1 MNQAW
6 RKNADNNCPTSIR
19 HPMGPAEP
27 ARSPPASWVVVRLG
41 WRGFWEG
48 AHVSAEVQQFQVDL
62 RGVVDLLSR
71 HIYSSPRVY
80 LRELL
85 QNARDAITARREVDG
100 GGGRIR
106 ITPLTDP
113 STGSGTGE
121 FVLRDDGV
129 GLTASE
135 VADLLATVGRSSKRD
150 IFDMPRSDYLGQFGI
165 GLLSCFMVAD
175 TIVIR
180 SRSARGGASV
190 EWTGSADGTFQ
201 VAEIDEELPIGT
213 SVHLVPRFDADE
225 LLRPAA
231 VHELATTFGEFL
243 PVRVTV
249 DTPDGEVDITH
260 DAPFLSDDPAAAV
273 QYGRELLGA
282 GPLDVIELS
291 EPATGTRGL
300 AYVLPYAPPPG
311 ARQATRMYLGRM
323 LLSERAWDVLPEWAF
338 FVRAVVDSTGL
349 APTASRESLVED
361 SALEHVR
368 EQLGAGIR
376 RWVLELGLREPHR
389 LAQFVAVHEV
399 GLKSLVRHDEEL
411 AHFISRWLTLETTHG
426 TMRVGDLVE
435 RYPHIRFAQTVDEFR
450 QVAGISPSDEV
461 LVNGGYLY
469 DADLIRMLP
478 DLYPHVSVEQ
488 VDVTG
493 ELDRLDPP
501 PLDDRDAAVALES
514 RAGAVL
520 AASDCA
526 VTVRSIDRPDLAAL
540 YVADPEVLR
549 ALDRGRT
556 KGVTGALWGGV
567 LDRIDATLSAARD
580 DDLSARLCLN
590 WSNRVVRALVRV
602 QDDAVFARTVQLLYI
617 QALLAGHHPLADA
630 DRALMTSALAD
641 LVSLSAGIE
650 EDSVPFDTL

>member
-1 MNQAW
+1 M
-6 RKNADNNCPTSIR
+6 
-19 HPMGPAEP
+19 
-27 ARSPPASWVVVRLG
+27 
-41 WRGFWEG
+41 
-48 AHVSAEVQQFQVDL
+48 SAEVKQFQVDL

-100 GGGRIR
+100 AGGRIT
-106 ITPLTDP
+106 ITPFTDD
-113 STGSGTGE
+113 SGE
-121 FVLRDDGV
+121 FVLRDDGI
-129 GLTASE
+129 GLTATE

-175 TIVIR
+175 TIIIR

-190 EWTGSADGTFQ
+190 QWTGSSDGTFQ
-201 VAEIDEELPIGT
+201 VVELDEELPIGT

-231 VHELATTFGEFL
+231 VRELATTFGEFL
-243 PVRVTV
+243 PVRVTI
-249 DTPDGEVDITH
+249 DTPAGEIDITH
-260 DAPFLSDDPAAAV
+260 PAPFLASDPEQAV
-273 QYGRELLGA
+273 RYGRELLGA
-282 GPLDVIELS
+282 SPLDVIELS

-300 AYVLPYAPPPG
+300 AYVLPFAPPPG

-323 LLSERAWDVLPEWAF
+323 LLAERVDDVLPEWAF
-338 FVRAVVDSTGL
+338 FVRAVIDSTGL

-361 SALEHVR
+361 AALERVR

-376 RWVLELGLREPHR
+376 RWVLELGLTEPHR

-411 AHFISRWLTLETTHG
+411 AAFITRWLTLETTHG
-426 TMRVGDLVE
+426 TMRIGDLVD
-435 RYPHIRFAQTVDEFR
+435 RFPHVRFAATVDEFR
-450 QVAGISPSDEV
+450 QVAGISPASEV

-469 DADLIRMLP
+469 DADLVRLLP
-478 DLYPHVSVEQ
+478 ELYPEVTVEK
-488 VDVTG
+488 VDVAG

-501 PLDDRDAAVALES
+501 PLDDREAAVALES
-514 RAGAVL
+514 RAGEVL
-520 AASDCA
+520 AASGCS
-526 VTVRSIDRPDLAAL
+526 VVVRSIDRPDLAGL

-549 ALDRGRT
+549 FIDRRRT
-556 KGVTGALWGGV
+556 RGVTGSLWSGV
-567 LDRIDATLSAARD
+567 LDRIDSSAAAARD

-602 QDDAVFARTVQLLYI
+602 QDDAVFDRTVQLLYI
-617 QALLAGHHPLADA
+617 QALLAGHHPLSDA
-630 DRALMTSALAD
+630 DRTLMTNALSD

-650 EDSVPFDTL
+650 GDAISFDSL

>member
-1 MNQAW
+1 MSG
-6 RKNADNNCPTSIR
+6 D
-19 HPMGPAEP
+19 
-27 ARSPPASWVVVRLG
+27 
-41 WRGFWEG
+41 
-48 AHVSAEVQQFQVDL
+48 VQQFQVDL

-85 QNARDAITARREVDG
+85 QNARDAIAARREVDG
-100 GGGRIR
+100 GGSRIR
-106 ITPLTDP
+106 ITPLTAQ
-113 STGSGTGE
+113 SGE

-129 GLTASE
+129 GLTAAE

-150 IFDMPRSDYLGQFGI
+150 IFDLPRSDFLGQFGI

-180 SRSARGGASV
+180 SRSARGGSAV
-190 EWTGSADGTFQ
+190 EWTGSADGTFR
-201 VAEIDEELPIGT
+201 VTEIDDDLPIGT

-243 PVRVTV
+243 PVRVTI
-249 DTPDGEVDITH
+249 DATGGDIDVTREP
-260 DAPFLSDDPAAAV
+260 PFLDPAADVEAAV
-273 QYGRELLGA
+273 QYGRDLLGA
-282 GPLDVIELS
+282 APLDVIPLS
-291 EPATGTRGL
+291 EPATGTQGL
-300 AYVLPYAPPPG
+300 AYVLPFAPPPG

-323 LLSERAWDVLPEWAF
+323 LLSERVDDVLPDWAF

-361 SALEHVR
+361 TALEHVR

-411 AHFISRWLTLETTHG
+411 ARFITRWLTVETTHG
-426 TMRVGDLVE
+426 TLRIGELVE
-435 RYPHIRFAQTVDEFR
+435 RYPHVRYAQTVDEFR

-469 DADLIRMLP
+469 DADLIRLLP
-478 DLYPHVSVEQ
+478 DLYPQVTVEK

-501 PLDDRDAAVALES
+501 PLDDRDIAMALES

-526 VTVRSIDRPDLAAL
+526 VVVRAIDRPELTGL

-549 ALDRGRT
+549 TIDRGRT
-556 KGVTGALWGGV
+556 KGIASTLWGGV
-567 LDRIDATLSAARD
+567 LDRIDQTLSSARD
-580 DDLSARLCLN
+580 DDLTARLCLN

-602 QDDAVFARTVQLLYI
+602 EDDAVFARTVQLLYI
-617 QALLAGHHPLADA
+617 QALLAGHHPLSDA
-630 DRALMTSALAD
+630 DRALMTSALSD

-650 EDSVPFDTL
+650 GDTLPFDAR

>member
-1 MNQAW
+1 MSG
-6 RKNADNNCPTSIR
+6 D
-19 HPMGPAEP
+19 
-27 ARSPPASWVVVRLG
+27 
-41 WRGFWEG
+41 
-48 AHVSAEVQQFQVDL
+48 VQQFQVDL

-85 QNARDAITARREVDG
+85 QNARDAIAARREVDG
-100 GGGRIR
+100 GGSRIR
-106 ITPLTDP
+106 ITPLTAQ
-113 STGSGTGE
+113 TGE

-129 GLTASE
+129 GLTAAE

-150 IFDMPRSDYLGQFGI
+150 IFDLPRSDFLGQFGI

-180 SRSARGGASV
+180 SRSARGGSAV
-190 EWTGSADGTFQ
+190 EWTGSADGTFR
-201 VAEIDEELPIGT
+201 VTEIDDDLPVGT

-231 VHELATTFGEFL
+231 VHELATAFGEFL
-243 PVRVTV
+243 PVRVT
-249 DTPDGEVDITH
+249 I
-260 DAPFLSDDPAAAV
+260 DAPGGDIDVTREPPFLDPAADVEAAV
-273 QYGRELLGA
+273 QYGRDLLGA
-282 GPLDVIELS
+282 APLDVIPLS
-291 EPATGTRGL
+291 EPATGTQGL
-300 AYVLPYAPPPG
+300 AYVLPFAPPPG

-323 LLSERAWDVLPEWAF
+323 LLSERVDDVLPDWAF

-361 SALEHVR
+361 TALEHVR

-411 AHFISRWLTLETTHG
+411 ARFITRWLTVETTHG
-426 TMRVGDLVE
+426 TLRIGELVE
-435 RYPHIRFAQTVDEFR
+435 RYPHVRYAQTVDEFR

-469 DADLIRMLP
+469 DADLIRLLP
-478 DLYPHVSVEQ
+478 DIYPQVTVEK

-501 PLDDRDAAVALES
+501 PLDDRDIAMALES

-526 VTVRSIDRPDLAAL
+526 VVVRAIDRPELTGL

-549 ALDRGRT
+549 TIDRGRT
-556 KGVTGALWGGV
+556 KGIASTLWGGV
-567 LDRIDATLSAARD
+567 LDRIDQTLSSARD
-580 DDLSARLCLN
+580 DDLTARLCLN

-602 QDDAVFARTVQLLYI
+602 EDDAVFARTVQLLYI
-617 QALLAGHHPLADA
+617 QALLAGHHPLSDA
-630 DRALMTSALAD
+630 DRALMTSALSD

-650 EDSVPFDTL
+650 GDTLPFDAR

>member
-1 MNQAW
+1 M
-6 RKNADNNCPTSIR
+6 
-19 HPMGPAEP
+19 
-27 ARSPPASWVVVRLG
+27 
-41 WRGFWEG
+41 
-48 AHVSAEVQQFQVDL
+48 SAEVQHFQVDL

-106 ITPLTDP
+106 ITPLTAEN
-113 STGSGTGE
+113 GE

-129 GLTASE
+129 GLTAAE

-150 IFDMPRSDYLGQFGI
+150 IFDQPRSDYLGQFGI

-190 EWTGSADGTFQ
+190 EWTGSSDGTFQ
-201 VAEIDEELPIGT
+201 VSEIDEELPIGT

-243 PVRVTV
+243 PVRVT
-249 DTPDGEVDITH
+249 I
-260 DAPFLSDDPAAAV
+260 DAPGDDVEITRAPPFLDVADDIEAAV
-273 QYGRELLGA
+273 TYGRTLLGA

-323 LLSERAWDVLPEWAF
+323 LLSERVDDVLPDWAF

-361 SALEHVR
+361 AALERVR

-389 LAQFVAVHEV
+389 LAQFVAIHEV
-399 GLKSLVRHDEEL
+399 GLKSLVRHDPEL
-411 AHFISRWLTLETTHG
+411 AQFITRWLTLETTHG
-426 TMRVGDLVE
+426 TIRIGDLVE
-435 RYPHIRFAQTVDEFR
+435 RYPHVRYAASVDEFR
-450 QVAGISPSDEV
+450 QVAGISPSSEV
-461 LVNGGYLY
+461 LINGGYLF
-469 DADLIRMLP
+469 DADLVRMLP
-478 DLYPHVSVEQ
+478 ELYPNVTIEQ

-501 PLDDRDAAVALES
+501 PLDDRDAAVALEA

-520 AASDCA
+520 AAADCS
-526 VTVRSIDRPDLAAL
+526 VVVRSIDRPELSAL

-549 ALDRGRT
+549 AIDRTRT
-556 KGVTGALWGGV
+556 KGITGALWGGV
-567 LDRIDATLSAARD
+567 LDKIDQSRSLGRD
-580 DDLSARLCLN
+580 DDLRARLCLN

-602 QDDAVFARTVQLLYI
+602 QDDAVFARTLQLLYI
-617 QALLAGHHPLADA
+617 QALLAGHHPLTDA
-630 DRALMTSALAD
+630 DRGLMTTALSD
-641 LVSLSAGIE
+641 LVSLSAGLEGDTI
-650 EDSVPFDTL
+650 PFDEAR

>member
-1 MNQAW
+1 
-6 RKNADNNCPTSIR
+6 
-19 HPMGPAEP
+19 
-27 ARSPPASWVVVRLG
+27 
-41 WRGFWEG
+41 
-48 AHVSAEVQQFQVDL
+48 VSAEVKQFQVDL

-100 GGGRIR
+100 AGGRIT
-106 ITPLTDP
+106 ITPFTDD
-113 STGSGTGE
+113 SGD
-121 FVLRDDGV
+121 FVLRDDGI
-129 GLTASE
+129 GLTATE

-175 TIVIR
+175 TIIIR

-190 EWTGSADGTFQ
+190 EWTGSSDGTFQ
-201 VAEIDEELPIGT
+201 VVELDEELPIGT

-231 VHELATTFGEFL
+231 VRELATTFGEFL
-243 PVRVTV
+243 PVRVTI
-249 DTPDGEVDITH
+249 DTPAGEIDITH
-260 DAPFLSDDPAAAV
+260 PAPFLASDPEQAV
-273 QYGRELLGA
+273 RYGRELLGA
-282 GPLDVIELS
+282 SPLDVIELS

-300 AYVLPYAPPPG
+300 AYVLPFAPPPG

-323 LLSERAWDVLPEWAF
+323 LLAERVDDVLPEWAF
-338 FVRAVVDSTGL
+338 FVRAVIDSTGL

-361 SALEHVR
+361 AALERVR

-376 RWVLELGLREPHR
+376 RWVLELGLTEPHR

-399 GLKSLVRHDEEL
+399 GLKTLVRHDEEL
-411 AHFISRWLTLETTHG
+411 AAFITRWLTLETTHG
-426 TMRVGDLVE
+426 TMRIGDLVD
-435 RYPHIRFAQTVDEFR
+435 RFPHVRFAATVDEFR
-450 QVAGISPSDEV
+450 QVAGISPASEV

-469 DADLIRMLP
+469 DADLVRLLP
-478 DLYPHVSVEQ
+478 ELYPEVTVEK
-488 VDVTG
+488 VDVAG

-501 PLDDRDAAVALES
+501 PLDDREAAVALES
-514 RAGAVL
+514 RAGGVL
-520 AASDCA
+520 TASGCS
-526 VTVRSIDRPDLAAL
+526 VVVRSIDRPDLAGL

-549 ALDRGRT
+549 SIDRRRT
-556 KGVTGALWGGV
+556 RGVTGSLWSGV
-567 LDRIDATLSAARD
+567 LDRIDSSAAAARD

-602 QDDAVFARTVQLLYI
+602 QDDAVFDRTVQLLYI
-617 QALLAGHHPLADA
+617 QALLAGHHPLSDA
-630 DRALMTSALAD
+630 DRALMTSALSD

-650 EDSVPFDTL
+650 GDAISFDSL

>member
-1 MNQAW
+1 MSG
-6 RKNADNNCPTSIR
+6 D
-19 HPMGPAEP
+19 
-27 ARSPPASWVVVRLG
+27 
-41 WRGFWEG
+41 
-48 AHVSAEVQQFQVDL
+48 VQQFQVDL

-85 QNARDAITARREVDG
+85 QNARDAIAARREVDG
-100 GGGRIR
+100 GGSRIR
-106 ITPLTDP
+106 ITPLTAQ
-113 STGSGTGE
+113 SGE

-129 GLTASE
+129 GLTAAE

-150 IFDMPRSDYLGQFGI
+150 IFDLPRSDFLGQFGI

-180 SRSARGGASV
+180 SRSARGGSAV
-190 EWTGSADGTFQ
+190 EWTGSADGTFR
-201 VAEIDEELPIGT
+201 VTEIDDELPIGT

-243 PVRVTV
+243 PVRVT
-249 DTPDGEVDITH
+249 I
-260 DAPFLSDDPAAAV
+260 DAPGGDIDVTREPPFLDPAADVEAAV
-273 QYGRELLGA
+273 QYGRDLLGA
-282 GPLDVIELS
+282 APLDVIPLS
-291 EPATGTRGL
+291 EPATGTQGL
-300 AYVLPYAPPPG
+300 AYVLPFAPPPG

-323 LLSERAWDVLPEWAF
+323 LLSERVDDVLPDWAF

-361 SALEHVR
+361 TALEHVR

-411 AHFISRWLTLETTHG
+411 ARFITRWLTVETTHG
-426 TMRVGDLVE
+426 TLRIGELVE
-435 RYPHIRFAQTVDEFR
+435 RYPHVRYAQTVDEFR

-469 DADLIRMLP
+469 DADLIRLLP
-478 DLYPHVSVEQ
+478 DLYPQVTVEK

-501 PLDDRDAAVALES
+501 PLDDRDIAMALES
-514 RAGAVL
+514 RAGVVL

-526 VTVRSIDRPDLAAL
+526 VVVRAIDRPELTGL

-549 ALDRGRT
+549 TIDRGRT
-556 KGVTGALWGGV
+556 RGIASTLWGGV
-567 LDRIDATLSAARD
+567 LDRIDQTLSSARD
-580 DDLSARLCLN
+580 DDLTARLCLN

-602 QDDAVFARTVQLLYI
+602 EDDAVFARTVQLLYI
-617 QALLAGHHPLADA
+617 QALLAGHHPLSDA
-630 DRALMTSALAD
+630 DRALMTSALSD

-650 EDSVPFDTL
+650 GDTLPFDAR

>member
-1 MNQAW
+1 MS
-6 RKNADNNCPTSIR
+6 AD
-19 HPMGPAEP
+19 
-27 ARSPPASWVVVRLG
+27 
-41 WRGFWEG
+41 
-48 AHVSAEVQQFQVDL
+48 VQQFQVDL

-85 QNARDAITARREVDG
+85 QNARDAITARREHDG
-100 GGGRIR
+100 QGGSIR
-106 ITPLTDP
+106 ITPL
-113 STGSGTGE
+113 SEATGE

-129 GLTASE
+129 GLTTAE

-180 SRSARGGASV
+180 SRSARGGAGV
-190 EWTGSADGTFQ
+190 EWTGSADGTFR
-201 VAEIDEELPIGT
+201 VTEIDDDLPIGT

-231 VHELATTFGEFL
+231 VRELATTFAEFL
-243 PVRVTV
+243 PVRVTLDAPNGDV
-249 DTPDGEVDITH
+249 EVTRP
-260 DAPFLSDDPAAAV
+260 APFLDADTDPDAAV
-273 QYGRELLGA
+273 QYGRDLLGA

-291 EPATGTRGL
+291 DPATGTRGL
-300 AYVLPYAPPPG
+300 AYVLPFAPPPG

-323 LLSERAWDVLPEWAF
+323 LLGERVDDVLPDWAF
-338 FVRAVVDSTGL
+338 FVRAVIDSTGL
-349 APTASRESLVED
+349 SPTASRESLVED
-361 SALEHVR
+361 ASLERVR

-389 LAQFVAVHEV
+389 LAQFVAIHEV

-411 AHFISRWLTLETTHG
+411 ARFITRWLTLETTHG
-426 TMRVGDLVE
+426 TMRIGDLVE
-435 RYPHIRFAQTVDEFR
+435 RYPHVRFAQTVDEFR
-450 QVAGISPSDEV
+450 QVAGISPASEV

-469 DADLIRMLP
+469 DADLVRMLP
-478 DLYPHVSVEQ
+478 ELYPQVTIEL

-501 PLDDRDAAVALES
+501 PLDDRDAAVALEA
-514 RAGAVL
+514 RAGGVL
-520 AASDCA
+520 AASGSS
-526 VTVRSIDRPDLAAL
+526 VTVRSIDRPELAAL

-549 ALDRGRT
+549 RIDRGRT
-556 KGVTGALWGGV
+556 KGITGSLWGGV
-567 LDRIDATLSAARD
+567 LDRIDATVSASRD

-617 QALLAGHHPLADA
+617 QALLAGHHPLSDA
-630 DRALMTSALAD
+630 DRALMTTALTD

-650 EDSVPFDTL
+650 GDAIPFGDGV

>member
-1 MNQAW
+1 MSG
-6 RKNADNNCPTSIR
+6 D
-19 HPMGPAEP
+19 
-27 ARSPPASWVVVRLG
+27 
-41 WRGFWEG
+41 
-48 AHVSAEVQQFQVDL
+48 VQQFQVDL

-85 QNARDAITARREVDG
+85 QNARDAIAARREVDG
-100 GGGRIR
+100 GGSRIR
-106 ITPLTDP
+106 ITPLTAQ
-113 STGSGTGE
+113 TGE

-129 GLTASE
+129 GLTAAE

-150 IFDMPRSDYLGQFGI
+150 IFDLPRSDFLGQFGI

-180 SRSARGGASV
+180 SRSARGGSAV
-190 EWTGSADGTFQ
+190 EWTGSADGTFR
-201 VAEIDEELPIGT
+201 VAEIDDDLPIGT

-243 PVRVTV
+243 PVRVT
-249 DTPDGEVDITH
+249 I
-260 DAPFLSDDPAAAV
+260 DAPGGDIDVTRESPFLDPAADVEAAV
-273 QYGRELLGA
+273 QYGRDLLGA
-282 GPLDVIELS
+282 APLDVIPLS
-291 EPATGTRGL
+291 EPATGTQGL
-300 AYVLPYAPPPG
+300 AYVLPFAPPPG

-323 LLSERAWDVLPEWAF
+323 LLSERVDDVLPDWAF

-361 SALEHVR
+361 TALEHVR

-411 AHFISRWLTLETTHG
+411 ARFITRWLTVETTHG
-426 TMRVGDLVE
+426 ALRIGELVE
-435 RYPHIRFAQTVDEFR
+435 RYPHVRYAQTVDEFR

-469 DADLIRMLP
+469 DADLIRLLP
-478 DLYPHVSVEQ
+478 DLYPQVTVEK

-501 PLDDRDAAVALES
+501 PLDDRDIAMALES

-520 AASDCA
+520 AASDCS
-526 VTVRSIDRPDLAAL
+526 VVVRAIDRPELTGL

-549 ALDRGRT
+549 TIDRGRT
-556 KGVTGALWGGV
+556 KGIASTLWGGV
-567 LDRIDATLSAARD
+567 LDRIDQTLTSARD
-580 DDLSARLCLN
+580 DDLTARLCLN

-602 QDDAVFARTVQLLYI
+602 EDDAVFARTVQLLYI
-617 QALLAGHHPLADA
+617 QALLAGHHPLSDA
-630 DRALMTSALAD
+630 DRALMTSALSD

-650 EDSVPFDTL
+650 GDTLPFDAR

>member
-1 MNQAW
+1 M
-6 RKNADNNCPTSIR
+6 
-19 HPMGPAEP
+19 
-27 ARSPPASWVVVRLG
+27 
-41 WRGFWEG
+41 
-48 AHVSAEVQQFQVDL
+48 DL

-85 QNARDAITARREVDG
+85 QNARDAIAARREVDG
-100 GGGRIR
+100 GGSRIR
-106 ITPLTDP
+106 ITPLTAQ
-113 STGSGTGE
+113 TGE

-129 GLTASE
+129 GLTAAE

-150 IFDMPRSDYLGQFGI
+150 IFDLPRSDFLGQFGI

-180 SRSARGGASV
+180 SRSARGGSAV
-190 EWTGSADGTFQ
+190 EWTGSADGTFR
-201 VAEIDEELPIGT
+201 VAEIDDDLPIGT

-243 PVRVTV
+243 PVRVT
-249 DTPDGEVDITH
+249 I
-260 DAPFLSDDPAAAV
+260 DAPGGDIDVTREPPFLDPAADVEAAV
-273 QYGRELLGA
+273 QYGRDLLGA
-282 GPLDVIELS
+282 APLDVIPLS
-291 EPATGTRGL
+291 EPATGTQGL
-300 AYVLPYAPPPG
+300 AYVLPFAPPPG

-323 LLSERAWDVLPEWAF
+323 LLSERVDDVLPDWAF

-361 SALEHVR
+361 TALEHVR

-411 AHFISRWLTLETTHG
+411 ARFITRWLTVETTHG
-426 TMRVGDLVE
+426 TLRIGELVE
-435 RYPHIRFAQTVDEFR
+435 RYPHVRYAQTVDEFR

-469 DADLIRMLP
+469 DADLIRLLP
-478 DLYPHVSVEQ
+478 DLYPQVTVEK

-501 PLDDRDAAVALES
+501 PLDDRDIAMALES

-526 VTVRSIDRPDLAAL
+526 VVVRAIDRPELTGL

-549 ALDRGRT
+549 TIDRGRT
-556 KGVTGALWGGV
+556 KGIASTLWGGV
-567 LDRIDATLSAARD
+567 LDRIDQTLSSARD
-580 DDLSARLCLN
+580 DDLTARLCLN

-602 QDDAVFARTVQLLYI
+602 EDDAVFARTVQLLYI
-617 QALLAGHHPLADA
+617 QALLAGHHPLSDT
-630 DRALMTSALAD
+630 DRALMTSALSD

-650 EDSVPFDTL
+650 GDTLPFDAR

>member
-1 MNQAW
+1 M
-6 RKNADNNCPTSIR
+6 P
-19 HPMGPAEP
+19 
-27 ARSPPASWVVVRLG
+27 
-41 WRGFWEG
+41 
-48 AHVSAEVQQFQVDL
+48 VSADVQQFQVDL

-85 QNARDAITARREVDG
+85 QNARDAITARREHDG
-100 GGGRIR
+100 QGGRIR
-106 ITPLTDP
+106 ITPLSDA
-113 STGSGTGE
+113 TGE

-129 GLTASE
+129 GLTSAE

-150 IFDMPRSDYLGQFGI
+150 IFDLPRSDYLGQFGI

-180 SRSARGGASV
+180 SRSARGGSGV
-190 EWTGSADGTFQ
+190 EWTGSTDGTFR
-201 VAEIDEELPIGT
+201 VTEIDDDLPIGT

-231 VHELATTFGEFL
+231 VRELATTFAEFL
-243 PVRVTV
+243 PVRVTL
-249 DTPDGEVDITH
+249 DTPNGDVDLTRA
-260 DAPFLSDDPAAAV
+260 APFLDPGDDVDAAV
-273 QYGRELLGA
+273 QYGRDLLGA
-282 GPLDVIELS
+282 APLDVIELS

-323 LLSERAWDVLPEWAF
+323 LLGERVDDVLPDWAF
-338 FVRAVVDSTGL
+338 FVRAVIDSTGL
-349 APTASRESLVED
+349 SPTASRESLVED
-361 SALEHVR
+361 ASLERVR

-389 LAQFVAVHEV
+389 LAQFVAIHEV

-411 AHFISRWLTLETTHG
+411 ARFITRWLTLETTHG
-426 TMRVGDLVE
+426 TMRIGDLVE
-435 RYPHIRFAQTVDEFR
+435 RYPHVRVAQTVDEFR
-450 QVAGISPSDEV
+450 QVAGISPASEV

-469 DADLIRMLP
+469 DSDLVRMLP
-478 DLYPHVSVEQ
+478 DLYPQVTVEL

-501 PLDDRDAAVALES
+501 PLDDRDAAMALET
-514 RAGAVL
+514 RAGGVL
-520 AASDCA
+520 AASGCA
-526 VTVRSIDRPDLAAL
+526 VTVRSIDQPELAAL

-549 ALDRGRT
+549 RIDRGRT
-556 KGVTGALWGGV
+556 KGITGSLWGGV
-567 LDRIDATLSAARD
+567 LDRIDATVSASRD

-617 QALLAGHHPLADA
+617 QALLAGHHPLSDA
-630 DRALMTSALAD
+630 DRALMTTALTD

-650 EDSVPFDTL
+650 GDAIPFGDAV

>member
-1 MNQAW
+1 
-6 RKNADNNCPTSIR
+6 
-19 HPMGPAEP
+19 MG
-27 ARSPPASWVVVRLG
+27 G
-41 WRGFWEG
+41 D
-48 AHVSAEVQQFQVDL
+48 VQQFQVDL

-85 QNARDAITARREVDG
+85 QNARDAIAARREVDG
-100 GGGRIR
+100 GGSRIR
-106 ITPLTDP
+106 ITPLTP
-113 STGSGTGE
+113 ETGE

-129 GLTASE
+129 GLTAAE

-150 IFDMPRSDYLGQFGI
+150 IFDLPRSDYLGQFGI

-180 SRSARGGASV
+180 SRSARGGAPV
-190 EWTGSADGTFQ
+190 EWTGSADGTFR
-201 VAEIDEELPIGT
+201 VRELDEEFPVGT
-213 SVHLVPRFDADE
+213 SVHLVPRFDADD

-231 VHELATTFGEFL
+231 VHELATAFGEFL

-249 DTPDGEVDITH
+249 DAQGGGELDITREP
-260 DAPFLSDDPAAAV
+260 PFLGAADDPDAAV
-273 QYGRELLGA
+273 EYGRGLLGA
-282 GPLDVIELS
+282 APLDVIELH

-300 AYVLPYAPPPG
+300 AYVLPSAPPPG

-323 LLSERAWDVLPEWAF
+323 LLSERVDDVLPDWAF

-361 SALEHVR
+361 AALERVR

-411 AHFISRWLTLETTHG
+411 ARFITRWLTVETTHG
-426 TMRVGDLVE
+426 TLRIGDLVE
-435 RYPHIRFAQTVDEFR
+435 RYPHIRYAQTVDEFR
-450 QVAGISPSDEV
+450 QVAGISPADEV

-469 DADLIRMLP
+469 DADLVRLLP
-478 DLYPHVSVEQ
+478 ELHPHVTVER
-488 VDVTG
+488 VDVSG

-501 PLDDRDAAVALES
+501 PLDDRQAAMALEE

-526 VTVRSIDRPDLAAL
+526 VVVRAIDRPDLSGL

-549 ALDRGRT
+549 AIDRGRT
-556 KGVTGALWGGV
+556 KGITGSLWGGV
-567 LDRIDATLSAARD
+567 LDRIDQTLSAARD

-602 QDDAVFARTVQLLYI
+602 EDDAVFARTVQLLYI
-617 QALLAGHHPLADA
+617 QALLAGHHPLRDA
-630 DRALMTSALAD
+630 DRALMTTALAD
-641 LVSLSAGIE
+641 LVALSAGIE
-650 EDSVPFDTL
+650 GDALPFGDAR

>member
-1 MNQAW
+1 M
-6 RKNADNNCPTSIR
+6 
-19 HPMGPAEP
+19 
-27 ARSPPASWVVVRLG
+27 
-41 WRGFWEG
+41 
-48 AHVSAEVQQFQVDL
+48 SAEVQQFQVDL

-106 ITPLTDP
+106 ITPLTAEN
-113 STGSGTGE
+113 GE

-129 GLTASE
+129 GLTAAE

-150 IFDMPRSDYLGQFGI
+150 IFDLPRSDYLGQFGI

-190 EWTGSADGTFQ
+190 EWTGSSDGTFQ
-201 VAEIDEELPIGT
+201 VSEIDEELPIGT

-243 PVRVTV
+243 PVRVT
-249 DTPDGEVDITH
+249 I
-260 DAPFLSDDPAAAV
+260 DAPGDDVEVTRAPPFLDVADDIEAAV
-273 QYGRELLGA
+273 TYGRTLLGA

-323 LLSERAWDVLPEWAF
+323 LLSERVDDVLPDWAF

-361 SALEHVR
+361 AALERVR

-389 LAQFVAVHEV
+389 LAQFVAIHEV
-399 GLKSLVRHDEEL
+399 GLKSLVRHDPEL
-411 AHFISRWLTLETTHG
+411 AQFITRWLTLETTHG
-426 TMRVGDLVE
+426 TIRIGDLVE
-435 RYPHIRFAQTVDEFR
+435 RYPHVRYAASVDEFR
-450 QVAGISPSDEV
+450 QVAGISPSSEV
-461 LVNGGYLY
+461 LINGGYLF
-469 DADLIRMLP
+469 DADLVRMLP
-478 DLYPHVSVEQ
+478 ELYPNVTVEQ

-501 PLDDRDAAVALES
+501 PLDDRDAAVALEA

-520 AASDCA
+520 AAADCS
-526 VTVRSIDRPDLAAL
+526 VVVRSIDRPELSAL

-549 ALDRGRT
+549 AIDRTRT
-556 KGVTGALWGGV
+556 KGITGALWGGV
-567 LDRIDATLSAARD
+567 LDKIDQSRSLGRE
-580 DDLSARLCLN
+580 DDLRARLCLN

-602 QDDAVFARTVQLLYI
+602 QDDAVFARTLQLLYI
-617 QALLAGHHPLADA
+617 QALLAGHHPLTDA
-630 DRALMTSALAD
+630 DRGLMTTALSD
-641 LVSLSAGIE
+641 LVSLSAGLEGDTI
-650 EDSVPFDTL
+650 PFDEAR

>member
-1 MNQAW
+1 
-6 RKNADNNCPTSIR
+6 
-19 HPMGPAEP
+19 
-27 ARSPPASWVVVRLG
+27 
-41 WRGFWEG
+41 
-48 AHVSAEVQQFQVDL
+48 VSAEVQQFQVDL

-100 GGGRIR
+100 AGGRIT
-106 ITPLTDP
+106 ITPLSDA
-113 STGSGTGE
+113 SGE

-129 GLTASE
+129 GLTAAE

-180 SRSARGGASV
+180 SRSARGGAAV

-201 VAEIDEELPIGT
+201 VVELDEELPIGT
-213 SVHLVPRFDADE
+213 SVHLVPRFDADD

-231 VHELATTFGEFL
+231 VRELATTFGEFL
-243 PVRVTV
+243 PVSVTIDAPGGAV
-249 DTPDGEVDITH
+249 DVTH
-260 DAPFLSDDPAAAV
+260 PAPFLGADPDEVA

-291 EPATGTRGL
+291 EPATGTRGV
-300 AYVLPYAPPPG
+300 AYVLPFAPPPG

-323 LLSERAWDVLPEWAF
+323 LLSERVDDVLPEWAF
-338 FVRAVVDSTGL
+338 FVRAVIDSTGL

-361 SALEHVR
+361 AALERVR

-376 RWVLELGLREPHR
+376 RWVLELGLTEPHR
-389 LAQFVAVHEV
+389 LAQFVAIHEV

-411 AHFISRWLTLETTHG
+411 ARFITRWLTLETTHG
-426 TMRVGDLVE
+426 TMRVGELVE
-435 RYPHIRFAQTVDEFR
+435 RYPHVRFAATVDEFR
-450 QVAGISPSDEV
+450 QVAGISPASEI

-478 DLYPHVSVEQ
+478 ELHPEVTVEQ

-514 RAGAVL
+514 RAGDVL
-520 AASDCA
+520 AASGCT
-526 VTVRSIDRPDLAAL
+526 VVVRSIDRPDLAGL

-549 ALDRGRT
+549 TIDRRRT
-556 KGVTGALWGGV
+556 RGVTGSLWGGV
-567 LDRIDATLSAARD
+567 LDRIDSSLSAARD
-580 DDLSARLCLN
+580 DDLRARLCLN

-617 QALLAGHHPLADA
+617 QSLLAGHHPLSDA
-630 DRALMTSALAD
+630 DRALMTSALTD

-650 EDSVPFDTL
+650 GDAVPFDTL

>member
-1 MNQAW
+1 MHQ
-6 RKNADNNCPTSIR
+6 
-19 HPMGPAEP
+19 
-27 ARSPPASWVVVRLG
+27 
-41 WRGFWEG
+41 EG
-48 AHVSAEVQQFQVDL
+48 APVSAEVQQFQVDL

-100 GGGRIR
+100 GGGHIR
-106 ITPLTDP
+106 ITPLTAEN
-113 STGSGTGE
+113 GE

-150 IFDMPRSDYLGQFGI
+150 IFDLPRSDYLGQFGI

-190 EWTGSADGTFQ
+190 EWTGSSDGTFQ
-201 VAEIDEELPIGT
+201 VSEIEEELPIGT

-225 LLRPAA
+225 LLRPTA

-243 PVRVTV
+243 PVRVT
-249 DTPDGEVDITH
+249 I
-260 DAPFLSDDPAAAV
+260 DAPGDDIEITRTPPFLDVADDIDAAV
-273 QYGRELLGA
+273 GYGRSLLGA

-323 LLSERAWDVLPEWAF
+323 LLSERVDDVLPDWAF

-361 SALEHVR
+361 AALERVR

-389 LAQFVAVHEV
+389 LAQFVAIHEV
-399 GLKSLVRHDEEL
+399 GLKSLVRHDPEL
-411 AHFISRWLTLETTHG
+411 AQFITRWLTLETTHG
-426 TMRVGDLVE
+426 TIRIGDLVE
-435 RYPHIRFAQTVDEFR
+435 RYPHVRYAASVDEFR
-450 QVAGISPSDEV
+450 QVAGISPSSEV
-461 LVNGGYLY
+461 LVNGGYLF
-469 DADLIRMLP
+469 DADLVRMLP
-478 DLYPHVSVEQ
+478 ELYPNVTIEQ

-501 PLDDRDAAVALES
+501 PLDDRDAAVALEA

-520 AASDCA
+520 ASADCS
-526 VTVRSIDRPDLAAL
+526 VVVRSIDRPELSAL

-549 ALDRGRT
+549 AIDRTRT
-556 KGVTGALWGGV
+556 KGITGALWGGV
-567 LDRIDATLSAARD
+567 LDKIDQSRSLGRD
-580 DDLSARLCLN
+580 DDLRARLCLN

-602 QDDAVFARTVQLLYI
+602 QDDAVFARTLQLLYI
-617 QALLAGHHPLADA
+617 QALLAGHHPLTDA
-630 DRALMTSALAD
+630 DRGLMTTALSD
-641 LVSLSAGIE
+641 LVSLSAGLEGDTI
-650 EDSVPFDTL
+650 PFDEAR

>member
-1 MNQAW
+1 MSG
-6 RKNADNNCPTSIR
+6 D
-19 HPMGPAEP
+19 
-27 ARSPPASWVVVRLG
+27 
-41 WRGFWEG
+41 
-48 AHVSAEVQQFQVDL
+48 VQQFQVDL

-85 QNARDAITARREVDG
+85 QNARDAIAARREVDG
-100 GGGRIR
+100 GGSRIR
-106 ITPLTDP
+106 ITPLTAQ
-113 STGSGTGE
+113 SGE

-129 GLTASE
+129 GLTSTE

-150 IFDMPRSDYLGQFGI
+150 IFDLPRSDFLGQFGI

-180 SRSARGGASV
+180 SRSARGGAAV
-190 EWTGSADGTFQ
+190 EWTGSADGTFR
-201 VAEIDEELPIGT
+201 VTEIDDDLPIGT

-243 PVRVTV
+243 PVRVT
-249 DTPDGEVDITH
+249 I
-260 DAPFLSDDPAAAV
+260 DAPGGDVDVTREVPFLDPAADIDAAV
-273 QYGRELLGA
+273 QYGRDLLGA
-282 GPLDVIELS
+282 APLDVIPLS
-291 EPATGTRGL
+291 EPATGTQGL
-300 AYVLPYAPPPG
+300 AYVLPFAPPPG

-323 LLSERAWDVLPEWAF
+323 LLSERVDDVLPDWAF
-338 FVRAVVDSTGL
+338 FVRAVIDSTGL

-361 SALEHVR
+361 TALEHVR

-376 RWVLELGLREPHR
+376 RWILELGLREPHR

-411 AHFISRWLTLETTHG
+411 ARFITRWLTVETTHG
-426 TMRVGDLVE
+426 TLRIGDLVE
-435 RYPHIRFAQTVDEFR
+435 RYPHVRYAPTVDEFR
-450 QVAGISPSDEV
+450 QVAGISPADEV

-469 DADLIRMLP
+469 DADLVRLLP
-478 DLYPHVSVEQ
+478 DLYPHVTVEK

-501 PLDDRDAAVALES
+501 PLDDRDAAMALES

-526 VTVRSIDRPDLAAL
+526 VVVRAIDRPALTGL

-549 ALDRGRT
+549 TIDRGRT
-556 KGVTGALWGGV
+556 KGIANTLWGGV
-567 LDRIDATLSAARD
+567 LDRIDQTVSSARD

-602 QDDAVFARTVQLLYI
+602 EDDAVFARTVQLLYI

-630 DRALMTSALAD
+630 DRALMTSALSD

-650 EDSVPFDTL
+650 EDTLPFDDAR

>member
-1 MNQAW
+1 
-6 RKNADNNCPTSIR
+6 
-19 HPMGPAEP
+19 
-27 ARSPPASWVVVRLG
+27 
-41 WRGFWEG
+41 
-48 AHVSAEVQQFQVDL
+48 VSAEVKQFQVDL

-100 GGGRIR
+100 GGGLIS
-106 ITPLTDP
+106 ITPLGDD
-113 STGSGTGE
+113 SGE

-129 GLTASE
+129 GLTAAE

-180 SRSARGGASV
+180 SRSARGGAGV

-201 VAEIDEELPIGT
+201 VVELEEELPIGT

-231 VHELATTFGEFL
+231 VRELARTFGEFL
-243 PVRVTV
+243 PVRVTIAEPGG
-249 DTPDGEVDITH
+249 DVDITH
-260 DAPFLSDDPAAAV
+260 PAPFLGADPDDAA
-273 QYGRELLGA
+273 QYGRELLGSA
-282 GPLDVIELS
+282 PLDVIELS
-291 EPATGTRGL
+291 DPATGTRGL
-300 AYVLPYAPPPG
+300 AYVLPFAPPPG

-323 LLSERAWDVLPEWAF
+323 LLSERVDDVLPEWAF
-338 FVRAVVDSTGL
+338 FVRAVIDSTGL

-361 SALEHVR
+361 AALERVR

-376 RWVLELGLREPHR
+376 RWVLELGLTEPHR
-389 LAQFVAVHEV
+389 LAQFVAIHEV
-399 GLKSLVRHDEEL
+399 GLKSLVRHDQEL
-411 AHFISRWLTLETTHG
+411 ARFITRWLTLETTHG

-435 RYPHIRFAQTVDEFR
+435 RYPHVRFAATVDEFR
-450 QVAGISPSDEV
+450 QVAGISPASEV

-469 DADLIRMLP
+469 DADLVRLLP
-478 DLYPHVSVEQ
+478 ELHPEVTIEQ

-501 PLDDRDAAVALES
+501 PLDDREAAVALES
-514 RAGAVL
+514 RAGGVL
-520 AASDCA
+520 AASGCS
-526 VTVRSIDRPDLAAL
+526 VVVRSIDRPDLAGL

-549 ALDRGRT
+549 AIDRRRT
-556 KGVTGALWGGV
+556 RGVTGSLWGGV
-567 LDRIDATLSAARD
+567 LDRIDSTLSAARD

-617 QALLAGHHPLADA
+617 QSLLAGHHPLSDA
-630 DRALMTSALAD
+630 DRALMTGALSD

-650 EDSVPFDTL
+650 GDAVPFDTL

>member
-1 MNQAW
+1 MS
-6 RKNADNNCPTSIR
+6 AD
-19 HPMGPAEP
+19 
-27 ARSPPASWVVVRLG
+27 
-41 WRGFWEG
+41 
-48 AHVSAEVQQFQVDL
+48 VQQFQVDL

-85 QNARDAITARREVDG
+85 QNARDAITARGEVDG
-100 GGGRIR
+100 EGGRIR
-106 ITPLTDP
+106 ITPLTEA
-113 STGSGTGE
+113 SGE

-129 GLTASE
+129 GLTAGE

-150 IFDMPRSDYLGQFGI
+150 IFDLPRSDYLGQFGI

-180 SRSARGGASV
+180 SRSARGGPAL
-190 EWTGSADGTFQ
+190 EWTGSADGTFR
-201 VAEIDEELPIGT
+201 VVEIDDDLPVGT
-213 SVHLVPRFDADE
+213 SVHLVPRFDADD

-231 VHELATTFGEFL
+231 VRELASTFAEFL
-243 PVRVTV
+243 PVRVTI
-249 DTPDGEVDITH
+249 DTPNGDVDVTRR
-260 DAPFLSDDPAAAV
+260 APFLDAAENVDEAV
-273 QYGRELLGA
+273 RYGRDLLGA
-282 GPLDVIELS
+282 SPLDVIELT
-291 EPATGTRGL
+291 EPATGTHGL

-323 LLSERAWDVLPEWAF
+323 LLGERVDDVLPDWAF

-349 APTASRESLVED
+349 APTASRESLVD
-361 SALEHVR
+361 DAALERVR
-368 EQLGAGIR
+368 EQFGAGIR

-389 LAQFVAVHEV
+389 LAQFVAIHEV

-411 AHFISRWLTLETTHG
+411 ARFITRWLTLETTHG
-426 TMRVGDLVE
+426 TMRIGDLVE
-435 RYPHIRFAQTVDEFR
+435 QYPHVRFAQSVDEFR
-450 QVAGISPSDEV
+450 QVAGISPSSEV

-469 DADLIRMLP
+469 DADLVRMLP
-478 DLYPHVSVEQ
+478 DLYPQITVEL

-501 PLDDRDAAVALES
+501 PLDDRDAAMALEA
-514 RAGAVL
+514 RAGGVL
-520 AASDCA
+520 TASGCS
-526 VTVRSIDRPDLAAL
+526 VTVRSIDQPELAAL

-549 ALDRGRT
+549 KIDRGRT
-556 KGVTGALWGGV
+556 KGITGSLWGGV
-567 LDRIDATLSAARD
+567 LDRIDSTLSASRD

-617 QALLAGHHPLADA
+617 QALLAGHHPLSDA
-630 DRALMTSALAD
+630 DRALMSTALAD

-650 EDSVPFDTL
+650 EDSVPFGDAL

>member
-1 MNQAW
+1 MHQ
-6 RKNADNNCPTSIR
+6 
-19 HPMGPAEP
+19 
-27 ARSPPASWVVVRLG
+27 
-41 WRGFWEG
+41 EG
-48 AHVSAEVQQFQVDL
+48 APVSAEVQQFQVDL

-106 ITPLTDP
+106 ITPLTAEN
-113 STGSGTGE
+113 GE

-150 IFDMPRSDYLGQFGI
+150 IFDLPRSDYLGQFGI

-190 EWTGSADGTFQ
+190 EWTGSSDGTFQ
-201 VAEIDEELPIGT
+201 VSEIDEELPIGT

-243 PVRVTV
+243 PVRVT
-249 DTPDGEVDITH
+249 I
-260 DAPFLSDDPAAAV
+260 DAPGDDIEVTRTPPFLDVADDIEAAV
-273 QYGRELLGA
+273 AYGRTLLGA

-323 LLSERAWDVLPEWAF
+323 LLSERVDDVLPDWAF

-361 SALEHVR
+361 AALERVR

-389 LAQFVAVHEV
+389 LAQFVAIHEV
-399 GLKSLVRHDEEL
+399 GLKSLVRHDPEL
-411 AHFISRWLTLETTHG
+411 AQFITRWLTLETTHG
-426 TMRVGDLVE
+426 TIRIGDLVE
-435 RYPHIRFAQTVDEFR
+435 RYPHVRYAASVDEFR
-450 QVAGISPSDEV
+450 QVAGISPSSEV
-461 LVNGGYLY
+461 LVNGGYLF
-469 DADLIRMLP
+469 DADLVRMLP
-478 DLYPHVSVEQ
+478 ELYPNVTIEQ

-501 PLDDRDAAVALES
+501 PLDDRDAAVALEA

-520 AASDCA
+520 AAAECS
-526 VTVRSIDRPDLAAL
+526 VVVRSIDRPELSAL

-549 ALDRGRT
+549 AIDRTRT
-556 KGVTGALWGGV
+556 KGITGALWGGV
-567 LDRIDATLSAARD
+567 LDKIDQSRSLGRD
-580 DDLSARLCLN
+580 DDLRARLCLN

-617 QALLAGHHPLADA
+617 QALLAGHHPLTDA
-630 DRALMTSALAD
+630 DRGLMTTALSD
-641 LVSLSAGIE
+641 LVSLSAGLEGDTI
-650 EDSVPFDTL
+650 PFDEAR

>member
-1 MNQAW
+1 MSG
-6 RKNADNNCPTSIR
+6 D
-19 HPMGPAEP
+19 
-27 ARSPPASWVVVRLG
+27 
-41 WRGFWEG
+41 
-48 AHVSAEVQQFQVDL
+48 VQQFQVDL

-85 QNARDAITARREVDG
+85 QNARDAIAARREVDG
-100 GGGRIR
+100 GGSRIR
-106 ITPLTDP
+106 ITPLTAQ
-113 STGSGTGE
+113 TGE

-129 GLTASE
+129 GLTAAE

-150 IFDMPRSDYLGQFGI
+150 IFDLPRSDFLGQFGI

-180 SRSARGGASV
+180 SRSARGGPAV
-190 EWTGSADGTFQ
+190 EWTGSADGTFR
-201 VAEIDEELPIGT
+201 VAEIDDDLPIGT

-243 PVRVTV
+243 PVRVT
-249 DTPDGEVDITH
+249 I
-260 DAPFLSDDPAAAV
+260 DAPGGDIDVTREPPFLDPAADIEAAV
-273 QYGRELLGA
+273 QYGRDLLGA
-282 GPLDVIELS
+282 APLDVIPLS
-291 EPATGTRGL
+291 EPATGTQGL
-300 AYVLPYAPPPG
+300 AYVLPFAPPPG

-323 LLSERAWDVLPEWAF
+323 LLSERVDDVLPDWAF

-361 SALEHVR
+361 TALERVR

-411 AHFISRWLTLETTHG
+411 ARFITRWLTVETTHG
-426 TMRVGDLVE
+426 TMRIGELVE
-435 RYPHIRFAQTVDEFR
+435 RYPHVRYAQTVDEFR

-469 DADLIRMLP
+469 DADLIRLLP
-478 DLYPHVSVEQ
+478 DLYPQVTVEQ

-501 PLDDRDAAVALES
+501 PLDDRDIAMALES

-526 VTVRSIDRPDLAAL
+526 VVVRAIDRPELTGL

-549 ALDRGRT
+549 TIDRGRT
-556 KGVTGALWGGV
+556 KGIASTLWGGV
-567 LDRIDATLSAARD
+567 LDRIDQTLSSARD
-580 DDLSARLCLN
+580 DDLTARLCLN

-602 QDDAVFARTVQLLYI
+602 EDDAVFARTVQLLYI
-617 QALLAGHHPLADA
+617 QALLAGHHPLSDA
-630 DRALMTSALAD
+630 DRALMTSALSD

-650 EDSVPFDTL
+650 GDTLPFDAR

>member
-1 MNQAW
+1 MSG
-6 RKNADNNCPTSIR
+6 D
-19 HPMGPAEP
+19 
-27 ARSPPASWVVVRLG
+27 
-41 WRGFWEG
+41 
-48 AHVSAEVQQFQVDL
+48 VQQFQVDL

-85 QNARDAITARREVDG
+85 QNARDAIAARREVDG
-100 GGGRIR
+100 GGSRIR
-106 ITPLTDP
+106 ITPLTAQ
-113 STGSGTGE
+113 SGE

-129 GLTASE
+129 GLTATE

-150 IFDMPRSDYLGQFGI
+150 IFDLPRSDFLGQFGI

-180 SRSARGGASV
+180 SRSARGGSAV
-190 EWTGSADGTFQ
+190 EWTGSADGTFR
-201 VAEIDEELPIGT
+201 VTEIGDDLPIGT
-213 SVHLVPRFDADE
+213 SVHLVPRFDTDE

-243 PVRVTV
+243 PVRVT
-249 DTPDGEVDITH
+249 I
-260 DAPFLSDDPAAAV
+260 DAPGGDIDVTREPPFLDPAADVEAAV
-273 QYGRELLGA
+273 QYGRDLLGA
-282 GPLDVIELS
+282 APLDVIPLS
-291 EPATGTRGL
+291 EPATGTQGL
-300 AYVLPYAPPPG
+300 AYVLPFAPPPG

-323 LLSERAWDVLPEWAF
+323 LLSERVDDVLPDWAF

-361 SALEHVR
+361 TALEHVR

-411 AHFISRWLTLETTHG
+411 ARFITRWLTVETTHG
-426 TMRVGDLVE
+426 TLRIGELVE
-435 RYPHIRFAQTVDEFR
+435 RYPQVRYAQTVDEFR

-469 DADLIRMLP
+469 DADLIRLLP
-478 DLYPHVSVEQ
+478 DLYPQVTVEK

-501 PLDDRDAAVALES
+501 PLDDRDIAMALES

-520 AASDCA
+520 AGSDCA
-526 VTVRSIDRPDLAAL
+526 VVVRAIDRPELTGL

-549 ALDRGRT
+549 TIDRGRT
-556 KGVTGALWGGV
+556 KGIASTLWGGV
-567 LDRIDATLSAARD
+567 LDRIDQTLSSARD
-580 DDLSARLCLN
+580 DDLTARLCLN

-602 QDDAVFARTVQLLYI
+602 EDDAVFARTVQLLYI
-617 QALLAGHHPLADA
+617 QALLAGHHPLSDA
-630 DRALMTSALAD
+630 DRALMTSALSD

-650 EDSVPFDTL
+650 GDTLPFDAR

>member
-1 MNQAW
+1 
-6 RKNADNNCPTSIR
+6 
-19 HPMGPAEP
+19 
-27 ARSPPASWVVVRLG
+27 
-41 WRGFWEG
+41 
-48 AHVSAEVQQFQVDL
+48 VQQFQVDL

-85 QNARDAITARREVDG
+85 QNARDAIAARREVDG
-100 GGGRIR
+100 GGSRIR
-106 ITPLTDP
+106 ITPLTAQ
-113 STGSGTGE
+113 TGE

-129 GLTASE
+129 GLTAAE

-150 IFDMPRSDYLGQFGI
+150 IFDLPRSDFLGQFGI

-180 SRSARGGASV
+180 SRSARGGPAV
-190 EWTGSADGTFQ
+190 EWTGSADGTFR
-201 VAEIDEELPIGT
+201 VAEIDDDLPIGT

-243 PVRVTV
+243 PVRVT
-249 DTPDGEVDITH
+249 I
-260 DAPFLSDDPAAAV
+260 DAPGGDIDVTREPPFLDPAADIEAAV
-273 QYGRELLGA
+273 QYGRDLLGA
-282 GPLDVIELS
+282 APLDVIPLS
-291 EPATGTRGL
+291 EPATGTQGL
-300 AYVLPYAPPPG
+300 AYVLPFAPPPG

-323 LLSERAWDVLPEWAF
+323 LLSERVDDVLPDWAF

-361 SALEHVR
+361 TALERVR

-411 AHFISRWLTLETTHG
+411 ARFITRWLTVETTHG
-426 TMRVGDLVE
+426 TMRIGELVE
-435 RYPHIRFAQTVDEFR
+435 RYPHVRYAQTVDEFR

-469 DADLIRMLP
+469 DADLIRLLP
-478 DLYPHVSVEQ
+478 DLYPQVTVEQ

-501 PLDDRDAAVALES
+501 PLDDRDIAMALES

-526 VTVRSIDRPDLAAL
+526 VVVRAIDRPELTGL

-549 ALDRGRT
+549 TIDRGRT
-556 KGVTGALWGGV
+556 KGIASTLWGGV
-567 LDRIDATLSAARD
+567 LDRIDQTLSSARD
-580 DDLSARLCLN
+580 DDLTARLCLN

-602 QDDAVFARTVQLLYI
+602 EDDAVFARTVQLLYI
-617 QALLAGHHPLADA
+617 QALLAGHHPLSDA
-630 DRALMTSALAD
+630 DRALMTSALSD

-650 EDSVPFDTL
+650 GDTLPFDAR

>member
-1 MNQAW
+1 MSG
-6 RKNADNNCPTSIR
+6 D
-19 HPMGPAEP
+19 
-27 ARSPPASWVVVRLG
+27 
-41 WRGFWEG
+41 
-48 AHVSAEVQQFQVDL
+48 VQQFQVDL

-85 QNARDAITARREVDG
+85 QNARDAIAARREVDG
-100 GGGRIR
+100 GGSRIR
-106 ITPLTDP
+106 ITPLTAQ
-113 STGSGTGE
+113 SGE

-129 GLTASE
+129 GLTAAE

-150 IFDMPRSDYLGQFGI
+150 IFDLPRSDFLGQFGI

-180 SRSARGGASV
+180 SRSARGGSAV
-190 EWTGSADGTFQ
+190 EWTGSADGTFR
-201 VAEIDEELPIGT
+201 VTEIDDDLPIGT

-243 PVRVTV
+243 PVRVT
-249 DTPDGEVDITH
+249 I
-260 DAPFLSDDPAAAV
+260 DAPGGDIDVTREPPFLDPAADVEAAV
-273 QYGRELLGA
+273 QYGRDLLGA
-282 GPLDVIELS
+282 APLDVIPLS
-291 EPATGTRGL
+291 EPATGTQGL
-300 AYVLPYAPPPG
+300 AYVLPFAPPPG

-323 LLSERAWDVLPEWAF
+323 LLSERVDDVLPDWAF

-361 SALEHVR
+361 TALEHVR

-411 AHFISRWLTLETTHG
+411 ARFITRWLTVETTHG
-426 TMRVGDLVE
+426 TLRIGELVE
-435 RYPHIRFAQTVDEFR
+435 RCPHVRYAQTVDEFR

-469 DADLIRMLP
+469 DADLIRLLP
-478 DLYPHVSVEQ
+478 DLYPQVTVEK

-501 PLDDRDAAVALES
+501 PLDDRDIAMSLES

-526 VTVRSIDRPDLAAL
+526 VVVRAIDRPELTGL

-549 ALDRGRT
+549 TIDRGRT
-556 KGVTGALWGGV
+556 KGIASTLWGGV
-567 LDRIDATLSAARD
+567 LDRIDQTLSSARD
-580 DDLSARLCLN
+580 DDLTARLCLN

-602 QDDAVFARTVQLLYI
+602 EDDAVFARTVQLLYI
-617 QALLAGHHPLADA
+617 QALLAGHHPLSDA
-630 DRALMTSALAD
+630 DRALMTSALSD

-650 EDSVPFDTL
+650 GDTLPFDAR

>member
-1 MNQAW
+1 MS
-6 RKNADNNCPTSIR
+6 AD
-19 HPMGPAEP
+19 
-27 ARSPPASWVVVRLG
+27 
-41 WRGFWEG
+41 
-48 AHVSAEVQQFQVDL
+48 VQQFQVDL

-85 QNARDAITARREVDG
+85 QNARDAVTARREIDG
-100 GGGRIR
+100 QGGRIR
-106 ITPLTDP
+106 ISPLTDA
-113 STGSGTGE
+113 SGE
-121 FVLRDDGV
+121 FVLRDDGI
-129 GLTASE
+129 GLTSAE
-135 VADLLATVGRSSKRD
+135 VGDLLATVGRSSKRD
-150 IFDMPRSDYLGQFGI
+150 IFDLPRSDYLGQFGI

-175 TIVIR
+175 SIVIR
-180 SRSARGGASV
+180 SRSARGGSAV
-190 EWTGSADGTFQ
+190 EWTGSADGTFR
-201 VAEIDEELPIGT
+201 VVEIDDDLPIGT
-213 SVHLVPRFDADE
+213 SVHLIPRFDADE

-231 VHELATTFGEFL
+231 VRELATAFAEFL
-243 PVRVTV
+243 PVQVSIESSTG
-249 DTPDGEVDITH
+249 DVDITRR
-260 DAPFLSDDPAAAV
+260 APFLDAAERIDEAV
-273 QYGRELLGA
+273 AYGRDLLGA
-282 GPLDVIELS
+282 SPLDAIELS

-323 LLSERAWDVLPEWAF
+323 LLGERVDDVLPEWAF

-349 APTASRESLVED
+349 APTASRESLVD
-361 SALEHVR
+361 DAALERVR
-368 EQLGAGIR
+368 EQFGAGIR

-389 LAQFVAVHEV
+389 LAQFVAIHEV

-411 AHFISRWLTLETTHG
+411 ARFITRWLTLETTHG
-426 TMRVGDLVE
+426 TMRIGDLVE
-435 RYPHIRFAQTVDEFR
+435 RYSHVRFAQSVDEFR
-450 QVAGISPSDEV
+450 QVAGISPTSEV

-469 DADLIRMLP
+469 DADLVRMLP
-478 DLYPHVSVEQ
+478 DLYPQVSVEL

-501 PLDDRDAAVALES
+501 PLDDRDAAVALET

-520 AASDCA
+520 AASGCSI
-526 VTVRSIDRPDLAAL
+526 TVRSIDQPELAAL

-549 ALDRGRT
+549 TIDRGRT
-556 KGVTGALWGGV
+556 KGITGSLWGGV
-567 LDRIDATLSAARD
+567 LDRIDSTFAASRDD

-617 QALLAGHHPLADA
+617 QALLAGHHPLSDA
-630 DRALMTSALAD
+630 DRALMTTALTD

-650 EDSVPFDTL
+650 EDVLPFGDAL

>member
-1 MNQAW
+1 
-6 RKNADNNCPTSIR
+6 
-19 HPMGPAEP
+19 MG
-27 ARSPPASWVVVRLG
+27 G
-41 WRGFWEG
+41 D
-48 AHVSAEVQQFQVDL
+48 VQQFQVDL

-85 QNARDAITARREVDG
+85 QNARDAITARHEVDG

-106 ITPLTDP
+106 ITPLTAQ
-113 STGSGTGE
+113 TGE
-121 FVLRDDGV
+121 FALRDDGV
-129 GLTASE
+129 GLTAAE

-150 IFDMPRSDYLGQFGI
+150 IFDLPRSDYLGQFGI

-180 SRSARGGASV
+180 SRSARGGAAV

-201 VAEIDEELPIGT
+201 VVELDDDLPVGT

-243 PVRVTV
+243 PVRVTI
-249 DTPDGEVDITH
+249 DTGAGDVDITREP
-260 DAPFLSDDPAAAV
+260 PFLSPADDPEAAV
-273 QYGRELLGA
+273 AYGRDLLGA
-282 GPLDVIELS
+282 NPLDVIELG
-291 EPATGTRGL
+291 EPGTGTRGL

-323 LLSERAWDVLPEWAF
+323 LLSERVDDVLPDWAF

-361 SALEHVR
+361 TALEHVR

-411 AHFISRWLTLETTHG
+411 ARFITRWLTVETTHG
-426 TMRVGDLVE
+426 TLRIGDLVE
-435 RYPHIRFAQTVDEFR
+435 RYPHIRYAQTVDEFR
-450 QVAGISPSDEV
+450 QVAGISPGDEV

-469 DADLIRMLP
+469 DADLVRLLP
-478 DLYPHVSVEQ
+478 ELYPAVTVEK
-488 VDVTG
+488 VDVAG

-501 PLDDRDAAVALES
+501 PLDDRDAAVALET

-526 VTVRSIDRPDLAAL
+526 VVVRSIDQPALTGL

-549 ALDRGRT
+549 AIDRGRT
-556 KGVTGALWGGV
+556 RGVAGALWGGV
-567 LDRIDATLSAARD
+567 LDRIDQTLSAARD
-580 DDLSARLCLN
+580 DDLTARLCLN

-602 QDDAVFARTVQLLYI
+602 EDDAVFARTVQLLYI
-617 QALLAGHHPLADA
+617 QALLAGHHPLRDA

-650 EDSVPFDTL
+650 GDSLPFGDAR

>member
-1 MNQAW
+1 MSG
-6 RKNADNNCPTSIR
+6 D
-19 HPMGPAEP
+19 
-27 ARSPPASWVVVRLG
+27 
-41 WRGFWEG
+41 
-48 AHVSAEVQQFQVDL
+48 VQQFQVDL

-85 QNARDAITARREVDG
+85 QNARDAIAARREVDG

-106 ITPLTDP
+106 ITPLTAQ
-113 STGSGTGE
+113 TGE

-129 GLTASE
+129 GLTAAE

-150 IFDMPRSDYLGQFGI
+150 IFDLPRSDFLGQFGI

-180 SRSARGGASV
+180 SRSARGGSAV
-190 EWTGSADGTFQ
+190 EWTGSADGTFR
-201 VAEIDEELPIGT
+201 VAEIDDDLPIGT

-243 PVRVTV
+243 PVRVTI
-249 DTPDGEVDITH
+249 DATGGDIDVTRE
-260 DAPFLSDDPAAAV
+260 APFLDPAADVEAAV
-273 QYGRELLGA
+273 QYGRDLLGA
-282 GPLDVIELS
+282 APLDVIPLT
-291 EPATGTRGL
+291 EPATGTQGL
-300 AYVLPYAPPPG
+300 AYVLPFAPPPG

-323 LLSERAWDVLPEWAF
+323 LLSERVDDVLPDWAF
-338 FVRAVVDSTGL
+338 FVRAVIDSTGL

-361 SALEHVR
+361 TALEHVR

-411 AHFISRWLTLETTHG
+411 ARFITRWLTVETTHG
-426 TMRVGDLVE
+426 TLRIGELVE
-435 RYPHIRFAQTVDEFR
+435 RYPHVRYTQTVDEFR

-469 DADLIRMLP
+469 DADLIRLLP
-478 DLYPHVSVEQ
+478 DLYPQVTVEK

-501 PLDDRDAAVALES
+501 PLDDRDIAMALES

-520 AASDCA
+520 QSSDCA
-526 VTVRSIDRPDLAAL
+526 VVVRAIDRPELTGL

-549 ALDRGRT
+549 TIDRGRT
-556 KGVTGALWGGV
+556 KGIASTLWGGV
-567 LDRIDATLSAARD
+567 LDRIDQTLSSSRD
-580 DDLSARLCLN
+580 DDLTARLCLN

-602 QDDAVFARTVQLLYI
+602 EDDAVFARTVQLLYI
-617 QALLAGHHPLADA
+617 QALLAGHHPLSDA
-630 DRALMTSALAD
+630 DRALMTSALSD

-650 EDSVPFDTL
+650 GDTLPFDAR

>member
-1 MNQAW
+1 MSG
-6 RKNADNNCPTSIR
+6 D
-19 HPMGPAEP
+19 
-27 ARSPPASWVVVRLG
+27 
-41 WRGFWEG
+41 
-48 AHVSAEVQQFQVDL
+48 VQQFQVDL

-85 QNARDAITARREVDG
+85 QNARDAIAARREVDG
-100 GGGRIR
+100 GGSRIR
-106 ITPLTDP
+106 ITPLTAQ
-113 STGSGTGE
+113 TGE

-129 GLTASE
+129 GLTAAE

-150 IFDMPRSDYLGQFGI
+150 IFDLPRSDFLGQFGI

-180 SRSARGGASV
+180 SRSARGGPAV
-190 EWTGSADGTFQ
+190 EWTGSADGTFR
-201 VAEIDEELPIGT
+201 VAEIDDDLPIGT

-243 PVRVTV
+243 PVRVT
-249 DTPDGEVDITH
+249 I
-260 DAPFLSDDPAAAV
+260 DAPGGDIDVTREPPFLDPAADIEAAV
-273 QYGRELLGA
+273 QYGRDLLGA
-282 GPLDVIELS
+282 APLDVIPLS
-291 EPATGTRGL
+291 EPATGTQGL
-300 AYVLPYAPPPG
+300 AYVLPFAPPPG

-323 LLSERAWDVLPEWAF
+323 LLSERVDDVLPDWAF
-338 FVRAVVDSTGL
+338 FVRTVVDSTGL

-361 SALEHVR
+361 TALEHVR

-411 AHFISRWLTLETTHG
+411 ARFITRWLTVETTHG
-426 TMRVGDLVE
+426 TLRIGELVE
-435 RYPHIRFAQTVDEFR
+435 RYPHVRYAQTVDEFR

-469 DADLIRMLP
+469 DADLIRLLP
-478 DLYPHVSVEQ
+478 DLYPQVTVEQ

-501 PLDDRDAAVALES
+501 PLDDRDIAMALES

-526 VTVRSIDRPDLAAL
+526 VVVRAIDRPELTGL

-549 ALDRGRT
+549 TIDRGRT
-556 KGVTGALWGGV
+556 KGIASTLWGGV
-567 LDRIDATLSAARD
+567 LDRIDQTLSSARD
-580 DDLSARLCLN
+580 DDLTARLCLN

-602 QDDAVFARTVQLLYI
+602 EDDAVFARTVQLLYI
-617 QALLAGHHPLADA
+617 QALLAGHHPLSDA
-630 DRALMTSALAD
+630 DRALMTSALSD

-650 EDSVPFDTL
+650 GDTLPFDAR

>member
-1 MNQAW
+1 MS
-6 RKNADNNCPTSIR
+6 AD
-19 HPMGPAEP
+19 
-27 ARSPPASWVVVRLG
+27 
-41 WRGFWEG
+41 
-48 AHVSAEVQQFQVDL
+48 VQQFQVDL

-85 QNARDAITARREVDG
+85 QNARDAITARHEVDG

-106 ITPLTDP
+106 ITPLTDA
-113 STGSGTGE
+113 SGE

-129 GLTASE
+129 GLSASE

-150 IFDMPRSDYLGQFGI
+150 IFDLPRSDYLGQFGI

-180 SRSARGGASV
+180 SRSARGGSAV
-190 EWTGSADGTFQ
+190 EWTGSADGTFH
-201 VAEIDEELPIGT
+201 VVEIDDDLPIGT
-213 SVHLVPRFDADE
+213 SVHLVPRFDADD

-231 VHELATTFGEFL
+231 VRELATTFAEFL
-243 PVRVTV
+243 PVRVTL
-249 DTPDGEVDITH
+249 DTPGGDVEVTRR
-260 DAPFLSDDPAAAV
+260 APFLDAAEDIDDAV
-273 QYGRELLGA
+273 QYGRDLLGA
-282 GPLDVIELS
+282 SPLDAIELT

-300 AYVLPYAPPPG
+300 AYVLPFAPPPG

-323 LLSERAWDVLPEWAF
+323 LLGERVDDVLPEWAF

-349 APTASRESLVED
+349 APTASRESLVD
-361 SALEHVR
+361 DAALERVR
-368 EQLGAGIR
+368 EQFGAGIR

-389 LAQFVAVHEV
+389 LAQFVAIHEV

-411 AHFISRWLTLETTHG
+411 ARFITRWLTLETTHG
-426 TMRVGDLVE
+426 TLRIGDLVE
-435 RYPHIRFAQTVDEFR
+435 RYPHVRFAPSVDEFR
-450 QVAGISPSDEV
+450 QVAGISPASEV

-469 DADLIRMLP
+469 DADLVRMLP
-478 DLYPHVSVEQ
+478 DLYPQVTVEL

-501 PLDDRDAAVALES
+501 PLDDRDAAVALEA

-520 AASDCA
+520 TASGCS
-526 VTVRSIDRPDLAAL
+526 VTVRSIDQPDLAAL

-549 ALDRGRT
+549 RIDRGRT
-556 KGVTGALWGGV
+556 KGITGSLWGGV
-567 LDRIDATLSAARD
+567 LDRIDSTLSASRD

-617 QALLAGHHPLADA
+617 QALLAGHHPLSDA
-630 DRALMTSALAD
+630 DRTLMTTALTD

-650 EDSVPFDTL
+650 EDAVPFDDAL